1 MFALDIVLILGLIYW
16 PRRDSILWTVGGVV
30 LLSGIGLFGIALF
43 SVIFRMNRGQCAV
56 EGMTYHGSLF
66 LLLAGGFLFY
76 RKRRF
81 PAVLSALCGVFV
93 FGIGFNMLVWE
104 PYSLVVERYSFETPK
119 LTKPL
124 RIVFVADIQTD
135 RIGEYERR
143 TLRMI
148 QEQKPDLI
156 LFGGDYLQYY
166 EGTPGVAALP
176 ERFRQLFEEAEL
188 SAPLGVFAIP
198 GNNDPSSSEEFS
210 KLFAG
215 TMVEPIFFSE
225 IIEDLGSDIELGPI
239 DISFLHVSHSIDGV
253 GERGLTETGN
263 FQIMI
268 GHYPNFAVRDY
279 MHSERAPDLMLAGHT
294 HGGQIYVPGFGPLRI
309 NFTGRDAVTP
319 ASMYHGMFAFENGS
333 RLLVTRGTG
342 MERGWAPRVRFL
354 CKPEIC
360 VIDINPSPEIGNR

>member
-1 MFALDIVLILGLIYW
+1 MSALDVALVLGLVFW
-16 PRRDSILWTVGGVV
+16 PRRNSVLGMLGGVV
-30 LLSGIGLFGIALF
+30 LFSGLGLLGIVLI
-43 SVIFRMNRGQCAV
+43 SIIFRTNPGQCAV
-56 EGMTYHGSLF
+56 EGIAYHGSLF
-66 LLLAGGFLFY
+66 LLVVGGVLFY
-76 RKRRF
+76 RRLRF
-81 PAVLSALCGVFV
+81 PSLLSALLGLFV

-104 PYSLVVERYSFETPK
+104 PYNLVAERYSFETSK

-124 RIVFVADIQTD
+124 RIVFVSDIQTD

-148 QEQKPDLI
+148 QEQNPDLI

-166 EGTPGVAALP
+166 EGTPGVADLS
-176 ERFRQLFEEAEL
+176 ERFLGLFAEAEL

-198 GNNDPSSSEEFS
+198 GNNDPSDSEGFS

-215 TMVEPIFFSE
+215 TTVEPIFFSE
-225 IIEDLGSDIELGPI
+225 IIENLGVDLGRDPI
-239 DISFLHVSHSIDGV
+239 DISFLHLFDAIDGV

-268 GHYPNFAVRDY
+268 GHYPNFAIKDY
-279 MHSERAPDLMLAGHT
+279 MHSERAPALMLAGHT

-309 NFTGRDAVTP
+309 NYTGRNAITP
-319 ASMYHGMFAFENGS
+319 ASMYRGMFAFGNGS

-342 MERGWAPRVRFL
+342 MECGWAPRVRFL
-354 CKPEIC
+354 CKPEIS
-360 VIDINPSPEIGNR
+360 VIDVLPK